1 MPYIDADTIA
11 AFGIKSLI
19 LHDTAEPYTFLF
31 KGPWTE
37 EAEYGV
43 ACKEDMTAD
52 PEFDELEYHIEFT
65 ATSGDDG
72 LTISQTC
79 DSGDLYMSDFLTT
92 TTTEEGVLPDAVA
105 VEGTDFNMVEWT
117 DGSGYNTLYFF
128 LFSDQ
133 PATEIQKEALLDYQ
147 HGYAATQYGCY
158 DITAGFG
165 ILYADG

>member
-1 MPYIDADTIA
+1 VPAGIKNDYYFNVWDECAGTASSITFTMPYIDADTIA

-72 LTISQTC
+72 LTIS
-79 DSGDLYMSDFLTT
+79 
-92 TTTEEGVLPDAVA
+92 
-105 VEGTDFNMVEWT
+105 
-117 DGSGYNTLYFF
+117 
-128 LFSDQ
+128 
-133 PATEIQKEALLDYQ
+133 
-147 HGYAATQYGCY
+147 
-158 DITAGFG
+158 
-165 ILYADG
+165 